1 MVSFGKNRD
10 DKSAK
15 KHKHRYD
22 LQSIADDGVADVLLT
37 DEDQAP
43 LAAALVE
50 PAVAKG
56 EEVIYELVVE
66 ERPIPTP
73 EPEPKPDEQPQS
85 LLNKTIPVASEH
97 QVEEAL
103 QEPEPAR
110 APDADLPESL
120 SEQVAKLCN
129 EYQAIHKQ
137 LETSLAASNALT
149 KQLETSK
156 KQAATHHLTLGV
168 AGLALLLGIVATVVT
183 VSIQR
188 DVTDLQDSL
197 AVLENQTAT
206 TDKAIVL
213 KIQEADG
220 RVGQLNTKV
229 DEVFTA
235 DNLENVLEVTKEL
248 RKQIHA
254 ITNKSAA
261 ISSFH
266 SHSAREHEKADKAGL
281 SETNDRTKDLPTTHK
296 KLSHKS
302 SSKVDAVKK
311 AQDDKLALANKWKK
325 AEKSTDDVKAKANKL
340 AKHQQAVSKTLK
352 DKPEDKN
359 HANHTDKH

>member
-15 KHKHRYD
+15 KHRHRYD
-22 LQSIADDGVADVLLT
+22 LQSIADDGIADVLLT
-37 DEDQAP
+37 DENQAP

-56 EEVIYELVVE
+56 EEVIYELVIE

-73 EPEPKPDEQPQS
+73 EPEPEHEEQPQS

-97 QVEEAL
+97 QAEEVL
-103 QEPEPAR
+103 QESEP

-120 SEQVAKLCN
+120 SDQVAKLCN

-188 DVTDLQDSL
+188 DVTDLKDSL
-197 AVLENQTAT
+197 AALENQTAT
-206 TDKAIVL
+206 TDKAVVL
-213 KIQEADG
+213 KIQEVEG

-254 ITNKSAA
+254 LTNKSTA
-261 ISSFH
+261 ISSLH

-281 SETNDRTKDLPTTHK
+281 SDTNDSSKDLPTTHK
-296 KLSHKS
+296 KSSHKS
-302 SSKVDAVKK
+302 PSKVDAVKK